1 MSAIALLTD
10 FGSSDWF
17 VGSMKGVILDINPEA
32 TIVDISHH
40 IPPGDIH
47 AAAFSLLA
55 CYKSFPK
62 GTIFIVVVD
71 PTVGSSRKA
80 IVAETENYLFV
91 GPDNGV
97 FSFVLKENERNM
109 VFKIE
114 KNSYFKKPVS
124 KTFHGRDIFAPV
136 GAFLSKGV
144 IPSEIGRQKKRWVSI
159 DWPGVEVTEG
169 NIKGAVIYI
178 DHFGNAFTN
187 ITEESLKIINRK
199 EFFVTIK
206 GKKSIPV
213 CQYYNEAGKGKVCA
227 LINSAG
233 YLEIA
238 VNGGSAARRY
248 NLAIGTTISVT
259 SSDKI

>member
-40 IPPGDIH
+40 IPPGDIC

-97 FSFVLKENERNM
+97 FSFVLKENERSM

-159 DWPGVEVTEG
+159 DWPGIEVTKG
-169 NIKGAVIYI
+169 AIKGTVIYI

-187 ITEESLKIINRK
+187 ITEESLKITKRK

-213 CQYYNEAGKGKVCA
+213 CQYYNEVGKGKVCA
-227 LINSAG
+227 LINSTG

-248 NLAIGTTISVT
+248 NLAIGTPISVM
-259 SSDKI
+259 SSGKI